1 MKKYVA
7 LLFGCLIFFPLY
19 GAEQLDEIMEKFARS
34 LYFPN
39 LSGSVRVE
47 MISQKG
53 DVREIEAKAF
63 QKIVSQDQLNVLFLF
78 DYPPTVRDT
87 GLLLHNYFDGRE
99 NNMWIYLPAV
109 RRIKRVAL
117 EQSGGG
123 YFMGS
128 DFTYADFLMKPHVG
142 YSRELLGEV
151 EIDGHPCYAV
161 KDWADDREKRQ
172 ESGYSYMVNYY
183 SKSDY
188 YLHARDYYD
197 LSENLLK
204 TYRVEEILQ
213 NGTSVYPTRIVM
225 HNVQSDHK
233 SILEFFDYSTE
244 EVSDSI
250 FTTRYLRNR
259 R

>member
-1 MKKYVA
+1 MKKTTCF
-7 LLFGCLIFFPLY
+7 LLCLCFSLSLMADADVDKILKEF
-19 GAEQLDEIMEKFARS
+19 EKT

-39 LSGSVRVE
+39 LSGSIKVE

-53 DVREIEAKAF
+53 DVREIEAKAY
-63 QKIVSQDQLNVLFLF
+63 QKIIDEKQTNMLFLF

-87 GLLLHNYFDGRE
+87 GILLHTFFNGDD

-109 RRIKRVAL
+109 KRIKRVAL

-128 DFTYADFLMKPHVG
+128 DFTYSDFIMKQHDN
-142 YSRELLGEV
+142 YQREFLGKV
-151 EIDGHPCYAV
+151 DIDGRSCYAI
-161 KDWADDREKRQ
+161 KDWAKNLKERQ
-172 ESGYSYMVNYY
+172 ERGYGYMVNYY
-183 SKSDY
+183 SSSDFFLY
-188 YLHARDYYD
+188 ARDYYD

-204 TYRVEEILQ
+204 TYRVKEVLNN
-213 NGTSVYPTRIVM
+213 NGAIYPTSVVM

-233 SILEFFDYSTE
+233 SILKFYDYDME
-244 EVSDSI
+244 EIPENI

-259 R
+259 